1 VNDTDELI
9 LVTTKGNLIRTKV
22 KDIKTIGRNTQGV
35 RLIKI
40 KDGESVGAVA
50 RVMEEDD
57 EVEKAE
63 DDK

>member
-1 VNDTDELI
+1 
-9 LVTTKGNLIRTKV
+9 V

-40 KDGESVGAVA
+40 KDGETVGAVA

-57 EVEKAE
+57 EAEKTE
-63 DDK
+63 EGK